1 MHPGLARPFNPLTT
15 TSDQDRI
22 SHYNTYVISSRRVM
36 RIKKNINQS
45 IINWSSTKLSELK
58 S

>member
-1 MHPGLARPFNPLTT
+1 MHPGLAQPFNPLTT

-36 RIKKNINQS
+36 RIKRNINQS
-45 IINWSSTKLSELK
+45 IIN
-58 S
+58 